1 MQPVLPRTMVLG
13 PAALAIIF
21 MSSADSQPWQVRWPE
36 VKNSSNG
43 SFLTDLNGSSFC
55 VGSICTKVAMT
66 CLILS
71 DAHARQLKLCYSRSP
86 IHGVSGCGVRDAA
99 VEADSVTFS
108 TPRAVTSRP
117 PRPAMNPSAGGLL
130 RGAEYSAVRTFVV
143 ATPLL
148 NGEPND

>member
-1 MQPVLPRTMVLG
+1 MQPVLPSTMVLG

-66 CLILS
+66 SLILS
-71 DAHARQLKLCYSRSP
+71 DAHPRQLKICYSRSP
-86 IHGVSGCGVRDAA
+86 IHCVSGCALPDAA
-99 VEADSVTFS
+99 LKTDSVTFS
-108 TPRAVTSRP
+108 TSGTVTSRP
-117 PRPAMNPSAGGLL
+117 PRPAMNPSTGGFAP
-130 RGAEYSAVRTFVV
+130 GDEYSAVRTSLVT
-143 ATPLL
+143 TPLL
-148 NGEPND
+148 